1 VAIQL
6 AFRADGAV
14 LCIEMGGRWLA
25 PDMHGAIGSVH
36 TRADQDGISL
46 LLVDSRKLSPPDS
59 DVTRYFA
66 GVRWAELF
74 PARFRT
80 AFVVM
85 PELYN
90 GFAELVARNRGAS
103 VSVFFDEGPA
113 RTWLLDAGRT

>member
-1 VAIQL
+1 MGGAWVAADMHVAI
-6 AFRADGAV
+6 A
-14 LCIEMGGRWLA
+14 
-25 PDMHGAIGSVH
+25 SVH
-36 TRADQDGISL
+36 AKADREAVSL

-80 AFVVM
+80 AFVVT

-90 GFAELVARNRGAS
+90 GFAELVARNRGAT
-103 VSVFFDEGPA
+103 VSAFFDEGAA
-113 RTWLLDAGRT
+113 RSWLLKA